1 MMKKFLTF
9 IVMMVVLTISTNA
22 QNPKAYVGNKF
33 LDNWSV
39 GIQGGIQTNLYSWNT
54 PQGAIAGFNLD
65 KQITP
70 MFGLTAEVGTGI
82 NNRRNWYTWYPHVH
96 NGTMFDQLYVFMDG
110 RYNLMNAIAGYK
122 NKPRPFEIETVVGVG
137 YGHGYANHDFYG
149 VYKTDAMLAKA
160 GLNFNYNVD
169 KVGTWTVSLR
179 PAVVWNLT
187 PTGKF
192 NNNHAVGQVTLGV
205 TYHFKNSNGSRYLTE
220 VNPVIIKRDVI
231 KKVPVKVE
239 VIKEVE
245 KVVTVEPELKT
256 VIIPFSFG
264 EAQLSN
270 NAKTKLDKIPTDK
283 TVVINGYASYDG
295 KLSKG
300 KKQEAFNT
308 KLSTARAE
316 VVKTYLEERG
326 VKVKE
331 AVGKGL
337 GTDDIGRVVI
347 VDIQ

>member
-1 MMKKFLTF
+1 MRKFLTS
-9 IVMMVVLTISTNA
+9 IVMMIVLTISTSA

-39 GIQGGIQTNLYSWNT
+39 GVQGGIQTNLYSWNT

-70 MFGLTAEVGTGI
+70 TFGLTFEAGTGI
-82 NNRRNWYTWYPHVH
+82 NNRRSWYTWFPHIH
-96 NGTMFDQLYVFMDG
+96 NGTMIDQLYVFIDG

-122 NKPRPFEIETVVGVG
+122 NKPRHFEIETMAGVG
-137 YGHGYANHDFYG
+137 YGHGYASCNNAYS
-149 VYKTDAMLAKA
+149 VYKTDATLAKA
-160 GLNFNYNVD
+160 GLNFNYNID
-169 KVGTWTVSLR
+169 KDRAWTVSLR

-205 TYHFKNSNGSRYLTE
+205 TYHFKNSNGARYLTE
-220 VNPVIIKRDVI
+220 VKPVIIKKEVI

-245 KVVTVEPELKT
+245 KVVTAEPKIKT

-270 NAKTKLDKIPTDK
+270 NAKAKLDKIPTDK
-283 TVVINGYASYDG
+283 TVIINGYASYDG

-300 KKQEAFNT
+300 KSQGVLNK

-347 VDIQ
+347 VDVQ